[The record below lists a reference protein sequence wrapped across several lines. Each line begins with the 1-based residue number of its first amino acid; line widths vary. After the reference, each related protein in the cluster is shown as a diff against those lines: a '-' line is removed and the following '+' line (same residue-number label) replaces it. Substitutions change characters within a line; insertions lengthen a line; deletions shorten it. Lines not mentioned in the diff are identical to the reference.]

1 LGGSKGIGPVKT
13 KWWGAG
19 VVICLQ
25 RGADLHMAQLMP
37 LPLTVSCSSK
47 IQMVLP
53 FRYWFTR
60 LVLDKGPLNGCVCV
74 ISYTA
79 RIVEAVTAE
88 LPRRATENSAGS
100 EDKYENI
107 NERNSR
113 DNFKFINKK
122 CKNDVTEQQ
131 L

>member
-1 LGGSKGIGPVKT
+1 MG
-13 KWWGAG
+13 W
-19 VVICLQ
+19 
-25 RGADLHMAQLMP
+25 
-37 LPLTVSCSSK
+37 
-47 IQMVLP
+47 
-53 FRYWFTR
+53 
-60 LVLDKGPLNGCVCV
+60 VCV
-74 ISYTA
+74 TSYTA